1 MIWSNWKL
9 SVERSF
15 YNNSASLPILC
26 FKKSGDEVAFS
37 EVCEAVI
44 TRHKINHR
52 SRSCADKCKNLRNK
66 ERIGVHGSK
75 KKSSGINSSTPTNST
90 PASASKCLGMVP
102 KYT

>member
-1 MIWSNWKL
+1 MRDLVKL
-9 SVERSF
+9 ETIGRTII
-15 YNNSASLPILC
+15 YNSASLPILF

-44 TRHKINHR
+44 TRRKINHR
-52 SRSCADKCKNLRNK
+52 STSCADKCKNLRNK
-66 ERIGVHGSK
+66 EKVGFHGSR

-90 PASASKCLGMVP
+90 PASGSKCLGMVP